1 MYFSLFLIAVG
12 LLLDVYQFSIFLY
25 KIIQRQRTPSFG
37 PLLGFLL
44 VFIGLWWLKLD
55 VPSFTWTL
63 FVVASIGAAMFHLL
77 FIIVLPHLATRFMR
91 TDVLDGE
98 HLRRENKD

>member
-1 MYFSLFLIAVG
+1 VYFSLFLIAVG

-25 KIIQRQRTPSFG
+25 KLLKRQRTPSFG

-55 VPSFTWTL
+55 VASFTWTL
-63 FVVASIGAAMFHLL
+63 FVVASIGAAVFHLL
-77 FIIVLPHLATRFMR
+77 FIIVLPQLVTRFMA
-91 TDVLDGE
+91 TDAHEGE
-98 HLRRENKD
+98 HPRREDKD